1 MHVEEFI
8 DHLRKEKRYSQHTL
22 SSYLKDI
29 SQFRDHIIE
38 TFEAT
43 TVSEVSHFYIR
54 SWMVQLMDKGITARS
69 INRKLSALRT
79 YFKYLMRQGVIKK
92 DPTLKIDPPK
102 TSKRLPV
109 YLERAQT
116 ERLFEIADM
125 AEGFEGARDRAI
137 LEILYGTGMRK
148 AELIALKDS
157 DVDFAQRQ
165 IKVLGKG
172 NKERIVPI
180 SEGSV
185 ATIKDYIELRNEQF
199 VTDTLLVTDK
209 GAPLYPKLV
218 YNIVRKFL
226 NLVTTLEKKSP
237 HVLRHTFA
245 THLSNS
251 GAELNAVKDLL
262 GHSSLAATQVYT
274 HNNIEKLK
282 EVFKRSHPKA

>member
-8 DHLRKEKRYSQHTL
+8 DYLRKEKRYSQHTL
-22 SSYLKDI
+22 SSYYKDI
-29 SQFRDHIIE
+29 SQFREHIIE

-43 TVSEVSHFYIR
+43 NASEVSHFYIR
-54 SWMVQLMDKGITARS
+54 SWMVQLMDSGITARS

-79 YFKYLMRQGVIKK
+79 YFKYLMRQGLIQK

-116 ERLFEIADM
+116 ERLFELTDM
-125 AEGFEGARDRAI
+125 AVGFIGARDRAI

-157 DVDFAQRQ
+157 DVDFEGRQ
-165 IKVLGKG
+165 VKVLGKG

-180 SEGSV
+180 SEGLV
-185 ATIKDYIELRNEQF
+185 ATIKDYLVLRDEQF
-199 VTDTLLVTDK
+199 TTTTLLVTDK

-226 NLVTTLEKKSP
+226 NLVTTLEKRSP

-245 THLSNS
+245 THLSNN

>member
-22 SSYLKDI
+22 NSYLKDI
-29 SQFRDHIIE
+29 SQFREHITE

-43 TVSEVSHFYIR
+43 HASEVSHFYIR
-54 SWMVQLMDKGITARS
+54 SWMVQLMDNGITARS

-116 ERLFEIADM
+116 DKLFELTDM
-125 AEGFEGARDRAI
+125 ATGFDGARDRAI

-157 DVDFAQRQ
+157 DVDFARRQ

-180 SEGSV
+180 SEGLV
-185 ATIKDYIELRNEQF
+185 VTIQDYMQLRDERF
-199 VTDTLLVTDK
+199 TTDTLLVTDK

-226 NLVTTLEKKSP
+226 NLVTTLDKKSP

-245 THLSNS
+245 THLSNN

>member
-22 SSYLKDI
+22 TSYQKDI
-29 SQFRDHIIE
+29 SQFWEHITG
-38 TFEAT
+38 TFEAESA
-43 TVSEVSHFYIR
+43 SEVSHFYIR
-54 SWMVQLMDKGITARS
+54 SWMVQLMDNGVGARS
-69 INRKLSALRT
+69 VNRKLSALRT
-79 YFKYLMRQGVIKK
+79 YFKYLMRQGIVKK
-92 DPTLKIDPPK
+92 DPTLKIEPPK

-109 YLERAQT
+109 YLEREQT
-116 ERLFEIADM
+116 DKLFEIASIG
-125 AEGFEGARDRAI
+125 EGFEASRDRAI

-148 AELIALKDS
+148 AELISLKDS
-157 DVDFAQRQ
+157 DVDFHQRQ

-172 NKERIVPI
+172 NKERLIPI
-180 SEGSV
+180 SENLV
-185 ATIKDYIELRNEQF
+185 ATIKEYIELRDERF
-199 VTDTLLVTDK
+199 TTDVLLVTDK

-226 NLVTTLEKKSP
+226 NLVTTLDKKSP

-245 THLSNS
+245 THLSNN

-282 EVFKRSHPKA
+282 EVFKKAHPKA

>member
-22 SSYLKDI
+22 SSYHKDI
-29 SQFRDHIIE
+29 SQFRDYIIE
-38 TFEAT
+38 TFGAINA
-43 TVSEVSHFYIR
+43 SEVSHFYIR
-54 SWMVQLMDKGITARS
+54 SWMVQLMDKGISARS
-69 INRKLSALRT
+69 ISRKLSALRT
-79 YFKYLMRQGVIKK
+79 YFKYLMRQGIVSI

-116 ERLFEIADM
+116 DRLFELTDM
-125 AEGFEGARDRAI
+125 AVGFQGARDRAI
-137 LEILYGTGMRK
+137 MEILYGTGMRK

-157 DVDFAQRQ
+157 DVDMARRQ

-172 NKERIVPI
+172 NKERLIPI
-180 SEGSV
+180 SEGLV
-185 ATIKDYIELRNEQF
+185 ATIKDYTELRNEQF
-199 VTDTLLVTDK
+199 TTDRLLVTDK

-245 THLSNS
+245 THLSNN

-262 GHSSLAATQVYT
+262 GHSSLASTQVYT